1 MPSRGLSDKKV
12 NKDLAEDE
20 AMLAGGPADMTEDP
34 AEGGSPEDN
43 RTYERDMNPKMLD
56 AAQVL
61 KFSNSPDGR
70 KLVAWAKR
78 QYNTM
83 REVRRSYER
92 QWYTNL
98 SFYMGKQYV
107 DWSKQE
113 DKLIPLPKLDKY
125 TPRITVNKI
134 RPIIRTEIAKLTSG
148 KPTASVMPASND
160 DDDVFSARA
169 GEQVWES
176 LYFRLNFDKT
186 INEAVFWLT
195 ITGTSFIKT
204 YWDDQSYDGGS
215 EIYGDVSWAALSPFN
230 VLVPDLVSEDIQD
243 QPYIFCVY
251 NKSVEWIELAYKE
264 MLPKDFSISQDSQL
278 EDIMSPQKMGIAPNK
293 QATPDSATLIE
304 AWIKPGTTKILP
316 QGGFVTIVNDRIIQ
330 AGLTGLPYG
339 HKEYPF
345 AKITH
350 IPTGRFY
357 ADSVIADLIPLQI
370 EYNRTQSQIIEAKN
384 RTSKPQ
390 VLFDEGSVVP
400 QKVTTEPGLW
410 IPVRPNAIRPSPLP
424 LQDLP
429 SYVVQFNERQQM
441 NFEDISGQHEVSRG
455 QAPGGISAAT
465 AIAYLQ
471 ERDDSYLGPTI
482 TSLEDA
488 VERTARQ
495 SLSLCADYWDVERLV
510 KATGED
516 GGYEAIL
523 LKGSDVARGTDLR
536 IEAGSALPQSKS
548 ARMANVM
555 DFMKFG
561 YMSPQE
567 GFELLDMPMLQQ
579 WTNRRAVDKRA
590 AQQENIDFKRL
601 TQEQLEEADSMYKE
615 KVQLGEVQIDP
626 MTGEPPPRPSVIPI
640 NEWDNDDVH
649 IEIHELMQKGAS
661 FKMQPP
667 YVLDEVANHVAQ
679 HKVRRMLRMA
689 GMIPASGPQPGG
701 AYEPGNSGSIEP
713 AAGSDGPGAQPMG
726 MPPLPGMNDGMGP
739 QQDL

>member
-1 MPSRGLSDKKV
+1 MPSQRLSAKQIDK
-12 NKDLAEDE
+12 DIAEGE
-20 AMLAGGPADMTEDP
+20 SMLEPADDAEEDK
-34 AEGGSPEDN
+34 AEGET
-43 RTYERDMNPKMLD
+43 RTYESEMNPNMLS
-56 AAQVL
+56 AAQVR
-61 KFSNSPDGR
+61 KFSETDDGR
-70 KLVAWAKR
+70 KLVAWVKR

-83 REVRRSYER
+83 RQARRVYER

-107 DWSKQE
+107 EWSRTE
-113 DKLIPLPKLDKY
+113 NRLTPLPKLDKY

-134 RPIIRTEIAKLTSG
+134 RPIVRTEISKLTSG

-160 DDDVFSARA
+160 DDDVFAARA

-176 LYFRLNFDKT
+176 LYYRLNFDKI
-186 INEAVFWLT
+186 INDAVFWLT
-195 ITGTSFIKT
+195 ITGTAFIKT
-204 YWDDQSYDGGS
+204 YWDDQGYDS
-215 EIYGDVSWAALSPFN
+215 TADEYGDVGWAALSPFN
-230 VLVPDLVSEDIQD
+230 VLVPDLISDSIQE

-251 NKSVEWIELAYKE
+251 NKSIEWIELAYKE
-264 MLPKDFSISQDSQL
+264 MLPEGFSVAQDGQL
-278 EDIMSPQKMGIAPNK
+278 EDIMSPSKMGIAANK
-293 QATPDSATLIE
+293 EATPDSATIIE
-304 AWIKPGTTKILP
+304 AWVKPGTTKILP

-330 AGLTGLPYG
+330 AGLKGLPYS
-339 HKEYPF
+339 HKQYPF
-345 AKITH
+345 AKLSH
-350 IPTGRFY
+350 VPAGRFY
-357 ADSVIADLIPLQI
+357 AESVITDLIPLQM

-390 VLFDEGSVVP
+390 VLFDEGSVTP
-400 QKVTTEPGLW
+400 QKITTEPGLW
-410 IPVRPNAIRPSPLP
+410 IPIRPNAQRPQPMP
-424 LQDLP
+424 IQDLP

-471 ERDDSYLGPTI
+471 ERDDSYLQPTI

-495 SLSLCADYWDVERLV
+495 SLSLCADYWEVARLV

-536 IEAGSALPQSKS
+536 VEAGSALPQSKS

-579 WTNRRAVDKRA
+579 WTTRRGVDKRS

-601 TQEQLEEADSMYKE
+601 TQEQMMQADQMYQM
-615 KVQLGEVQIDP
+615 KVMSGEVQIDP
-626 MTGEPPPRPSVIPI
+626 NTGEPPPRPSVIPI

-649 IEIHELMQKGAS
+649 IEIHELMQKGS
-661 FKMQPP
+661 SYKMLPP
-667 YVLDEVANHVAQ
+667 YVQDEVANHVAQ

-689 GMIPASGPQPGG
+689 GILPSGGPQPGG
-701 AYEPGNSGSIEP
+701 AYEPGNSGSVQP
-713 AAGSDGPGAQPMG
+713 AMGSDGPGAMPPTPG
-726 MPPLPGMNDGMGP
+726 MPNMTDGMGP
-739 QQDL
+739 DQGL

>member
-1 MPSRGLSDKKV
+1 
-12 NKDLAEDE
+12 
-20 AMLAGGPADMTEDP
+20 
-34 AEGGSPEDN
+34 
-43 RTYERDMNPKMLD
+43 
-56 AAQVL
+56 
-61 KFSNSPDGR
+61 
-70 KLVAWAKR
+70 
-78 QYNTM
+78 
-83 REVRRSYER
+83 
-92 QWYTNL
+92 
-98 SFYMGKQYV
+98 
-107 DWSKQE
+107 
-113 DKLIPLPKLDKY
+113 
-125 TPRITVNKI
+125 
-134 RPIIRTEIAKLTSG
+134 
-148 KPTASVMPASND
+148 
-160 DDDVFSARA
+160 
-169 GEQVWES
+169 
-176 LYFRLNFDKT
+176 
-186 INEAVFWLT
+186 
-195 ITGTSFIKT
+195 
-204 YWDDQSYDGGS
+204 
-215 EIYGDVSWAALSPFN
+215 
-230 VLVPDLVSEDIQD
+230 
-243 QPYIFCVY
+243 
-251 NKSVEWIELAYKE
+251 VEWIELAYKE

-601 TQEQLEEADSMYKE
+601 TQEQMAEADSMYAE
-615 KVQLGEVQIDP
+615 KLQMGEVQIDP
-626 MTGEPPPRPSVIPI
+626 MTQEPPPRPSVIPI

-689 GMIPASGPQPGG
+689 G
-701 AYEPGNSGSIEP
+701 
-713 AAGSDGPGAQPMG
+713 SDSC
-726 MPPLPGMNDGMGP
+726 
-739 QQDL
+739 

>member
-1 MPSRGLSDKKV
+1 MPSPRLSDKKV
-12 NKDLAEDE
+12 DKDLAENE
-20 AMLAGGPADMTEDP
+20 EMLAGGPGEAP
-34 AEGGSPEDN
+34 LPEGDEATRS
-43 RTYERDMNPKMLD
+43 YESEMNPNMLS
-56 AAQVL
+56 AAQVR
-61 KFSNSPDGR
+61 KFSDSADGR
-70 KLVAWAKR
+70 KLVAWVKR
-78 QYNTM
+78 QYNSM
-83 REVRRSYER
+83 RQVRRVYER

-107 DWSKQE
+107 DWSRTE
-113 DKLIPLPKLDKY
+113 DRLIPLPKLDKY

-160 DDDVFSARA
+160 DDDVFAARA

-176 LYFRLNFDKT
+176 LYFRLNFDKV

-195 ITGTSFIKT
+195 ITGTAFIKT
-204 YWDDQSYDGGS
+204 YWDDQGYDMDS
-215 EIYGDVSWAALSPFN
+215 EVYGDVAWAALSPFN
-230 VLVPDLVSEDIQD
+230 VLVPDLVADCIQE
-243 QPYIFCVY
+243 QPYVFCVY
-251 NKSVEWIELAYKE
+251 NKPVEWIELAYAD
-264 MLPKDFSISQDSQL
+264 MLPDGFSVTQDAQL
-278 EDIMSPQKMGIAPNK
+278 EDIMSPSKMGIAPNK
-293 QATPDSATLIE
+293 DATPDSATLIE
-304 AWIKPGTTKILP
+304 AWVKPGSTKILP

-330 AGLTGLPYG
+330 AGLKGLPYG
-339 HKEYPF
+339 HKQYPF
-345 AKITH
+345 AKLSH

-357 ADSVIADLIPLQI
+357 SDSVITDLIPLQI

-390 VLFDEGSVVP
+390 VIFDEGSVVP

-410 IPVRPNAIRPSPLP
+410 IPVRPNSQRPSPLP

-482 TSLEDA
+482 TALEDA
-488 VERTARQ
+488 VEKTARQ
-495 SLSLCADYWDVERLV
+495 SLSLVSDYWDIERLV

-523 LKGSDVARGTDLR
+523 LKGSDITRGTDLR

-590 AQQENIDFKRL
+590 AQQENVDFKRL
-601 TQEQLEEADSMYKE
+601 TEEQMGVADQMY
-615 KVQLGEVQIDP
+615 QMSLANGEVQIDP
-626 MTGEPPPRPSVIPI
+626 NTGQPPPRPSVIPI

-649 IEIHELMQKGAS
+649 IEIHELMQKGSS
-661 FKMQPP
+661 FKMLPQ
-667 YVLDEVANHVAQ
+667 YVQDEIANHVAQ

-713 AAGSDGPGAQPMG
+713 AAGSDGPGSQPPPPQ
-726 MPPLPGMNDGMGP
+726 MPNMTDGMGP

>member
-1 MPSRGLSDKKV
+1 
-12 NKDLAEDE
+12 
-20 AMLAGGPADMTEDP
+20 MTEDP

-83 REVRRSYER
+83 REVRCSYER

-601 TQEQLEEADSMYKE
+601 TQEQMAEADSMYAE
-615 KVQLGEVQIDP
+615 KLQMGEVQIDP
-626 MTGEPPPRPSVIPI
+626 MTQEPPPRPSVIPI